1 LPDDGEAA
9 DIPALKNECLAQ
21 DATAF
26 FDRVELVCRKI
37 LESIDLAAWP
47 FDLDEFD
54 LPSLSESKVQA
65 KVTLGEITAATSDFF
80 PAVLALSGQFH
91 SGTHSP

>member
-1 LPDDGEAA
+1 MVGRQIVKGLSA
-9 DIPALKNECLAQ
+9 
-21 DATAF
+21 
-26 FDRVELVCRKI
+26 
-37 LESIDLAAWP
+37 AAWP

-54 LPSLSESKVQA
+54 LPSLSESKVEA

-91 SGTHSP
+91 SGTHSR